1 MIQTENEPNAND
13 LNLENNNN
21 IQMPNHMN
29 TEPIPHNDN
38 FQEFQEFLRNGEED
52 DLNSSNFENNI
63 DDIYNNISSMINN
76 EKAKLQKERENIAK
90 TKKEFNEYKAQEITK
105 LEKEKVLLKESLKLG
120 QNEKESDIIDLNIG
134 GTHEITTTRSTLAK
148 YKNSALGLL
157 FSGQLNLSKR
167 QGKVFIDREGPPFIN
182 LVNFL
187 RSGKFP
193 LVQSKEEEA
202 KFYDELDF
210 WKIPIFEGSKFYNN
224 ISIENITNEFQFD
237 PDWCAKGLNLE
248 RNNTKV
254 RKQNPQHG
262 VVFCKQP
269 LDIYYS
275 YIEFKVSVINYWKGK
290 SYLFLGLVD
299 KSKYK
304 FENMLSKPWKDSP
317 SAYYW
322 DIMNKQLVKTNE
334 TGAQIGCAK
343 GYGCQCND
351 FDCNLGIKYD
361 YRTRSVSFYKNGI
374 NLGVAFRNVPG
385 GLTPTLDIWF
395 EQGSVDIVKNASCQE
410 KTFL

>member
-1 MIQTENEPNAND
+1 MINDIVPVIQTENEPNAND
-13 LNLENNNN
+13 LNLDNNN

-29 TEPIPHNDN
+29 TEPIPNNDN
-38 FQEFQEFLRNGEED
+38 FQEFQEFLRNEEED
-52 DLNSSNFENNI
+52 GLNSSNFENNI
-63 DDIYNNISSMINN
+63 DDIYNNISSMINS

-90 TKKEFNEYKAQEITK
+90 TKKDFNEYKAQEITK

-210 WKIPIFEGSKFYNN
+210 WKIPIFEGSKYNN
-224 ISIENITNEFQFD
+224 I
-237 PDWCAKGLNLE
+237 
-248 RNNTKV
+248 
-254 RKQNPQHG
+254 
-262 VVFCKQP
+262 
-269 LDIYYS
+269 IY
-275 YIEFKVSVINYWKGK
+275 II
-290 SYLFLGLVD
+290 
-299 KSKYK
+299 
-304 FENMLSKPWKDSP
+304 
-317 SAYYW
+317 
-322 DIMNKQLVKTNE
+322 
-334 TGAQIGCAK
+334 
-343 GYGCQCND
+343 
-351 FDCNLGIKYD
+351 
-361 YRTRSVSFYKNGI
+361 
-374 NLGVAFRNVPG
+374 
-385 GLTPTLDIWF
+385 
-395 EQGSVDIVKNASCQE
+395 
-410 KTFL
+410 